1 MPTRIENL
9 SSDLAIAYSDGSWT
23 HDLRGGDFAVEMA
36 GPILTL
42 KMSLSR
48 KLQKRRRSGVKAKL
62 LELLAK
68 RDVLESIQ
76 ITDPDIG
83 KWLKRIVREQERF
96 QACVKLLV
104 EEHETVYPATFRFGP
119 DAVTLNLG

>member
-1 MPTRIENL
+1 MPTRTENL

-36 GPILTL
+36 GPVLTL

-62 LELLAK
+62 RELLAK
-68 RDVLESIQ
+68 REALESIQ
-76 ITDPDIG
+76 ISDPDTG

>member
-1 MPTRIENL
+1 
-9 SSDLAIAYSDGSWT
+9 
-23 HDLRGGDFAVEMA
+23 MA
-36 GPILTL
+36 GPVLTL

-48 KLQKRRRSGVKAKL
+48 RLQKRRRHGVKARL

-76 ITDPDIG
+76 ITDPDTG

-96 QACVKLLV
+96 QACVRLLV
-104 EEHETVYPATFRFGP
+104 EEHEAVYPATFRFGP
-119 DAVTLNLG
+119 DGVTLNLG